1 MNSTLWFAGRA
12 AWNLRCPHRRVS
24 LCRDRDQEEEH
35 PRDMH
40 GKKHRVKDFDAH
52 YSSDNLVVSDEYQE
66 EEHPR
71 DMHGKW
77 TSGDQT
83 ESPAFK
89 SWFGESKIVDE
100 HGKPL
105 VVYHG
110 TRHEFSRFDIDKGQ
124 VEAHFSVSPE
134 VANAFA
140 RSQGGEGG
148 SVIPA
153 LIVRYTATLRVICV
167 HGC

>member
-1 MNSTLWFAGRA
+1 MLPRLALIELMFGISSVTARPDTL
-12 AWNLRCPHRRVS
+12 LP
-24 LCRDRDQEEEH
+24 D
-35 PRDMH
+35 
-40 GKKHRVKDFDAH
+40 
-52 YSSDNLVVSDEYQE
+52 
-66 EEHPR
+66 
-71 DMHGKW
+71 
-77 TSGDQT
+77 GDQT
-83 ESPAFK
+83 ESSAFK

-124 VEAHFSVSPE
+124 VGVHFSVSPE

>member
-1 MNSTLWFAGRA
+1 MPPTTKSGGTWTHARTGYSQ
-12 AWNLRCPHRRVS
+12 VYGS
-24 LCRDRDQEEEH
+24 DD
-35 PRDMH
+35 
-40 GKKHRVKDFDAH
+40 H
-52 YSSDNLVVSDEYQE
+52 YSSGKIVVSSVVSDEYQE

-89 SWFGESKIVDE
+89 SWFGESKLVDE

-110 TRHEFSRFDIDKGQ
+110 TRHEF
-124 VEAHFSVSPE
+124 
-134 VANAFA
+134 
-140 RSQGGEGG
+140 
-148 SVIPA
+148 
-153 LIVRYTATLRVICV
+153 
-167 HGC
+167 

>member
-1 MNSTLWFAGRA
+1 MDQTSIKKKNT
-12 AWNLRCPHRRVS
+12 RVICTARS
-24 LCRDRDQEEEH
+24 IGSR
-35 PRDMH
+35 
-40 GKKHRVKDFDAH
+40 DFDAH

-110 TRHEFSRFDIDKGQ
+110 TRHKFSRFDIDKGQ
-124 VEAHFSVSPE
+124 VGVHFSVSPE
-134 VANAFA
+134 VATAP
-140 RSQGGEGG
+140 RSN
-148 SVIPA
+148 VWCRTFY
-153 LIVRYTATLRVICV
+153 LL
-167 HGC
+167 

>member
-1 MNSTLWFAGRA
+1 M
-12 AWNLRCPHRRVS
+12 VS
-24 LCRDRDQEEEH
+24 
-35 PRDMH
+35 
-40 GKKHRVKDFDAH
+40 
-52 YSSDNLVVSDEYQE
+52 SVVSDEYQE

-124 VEAHFSVSPE
+124 VGVHFSVSPE

>member
-1 MNSTLWFAGRA
+1 VLPRLALIELMFGISSVTARPDTL
-12 AWNLRCPHRRVS
+12 LP
-24 LCRDRDQEEEH
+24 D
-35 PRDMH
+35 
-40 GKKHRVKDFDAH
+40 
-52 YSSDNLVVSDEYQE
+52 
-66 EEHPR
+66 
-71 DMHGKW
+71 
-77 TSGDQT
+77 GDQT
-83 ESPAFK
+83 ESSAFK

-124 VEAHFSVSPE
+124 
-134 VANAFA
+134 AFA